1 MATEPR
7 RASASALSAGDAA
20 ADRSGHCQAASC
32 RHRQAGDD
40 RDSSLLAQQPKHAIS
55 GLTRPLFSEL
65 RVFHAA
71 VGVSP
76 TPVEAVTPA
85 KK

>member
-1 MATEPR
+1 MTRER
-7 RASASALSAGDAA
+7 RGLVGGGAA
-20 ADRSGHCQAASC
+20 ADGSGHCEAASC
-32 RHRQAGDD
+32 RHRQAGKH
-40 RDSSLLAQQPKHAIS
+40 RDSSLHAQQPKHAIS
-55 GLTRPLFSEL
+55 ESTRPLFSEL

-85 KK
+85 KE